1 MDIDKRSIILVVIFN
16 MDYVSIGK
24 WTHKVEE
31 EGAMVMVMVNHIKSC
46 TKIYIIVTSTNHMSS
61 DLYWFGLDRWI
72 AHVEK

>member
-24 WTHKVEE
+24 WTHK
-31 EGAMVMVMVNHIKSC
+31 EGAMVMVMVNHIESC

-61 DLYWFGLDRWI
+61 NLYWFEIDRWI